1 MTLRHK
7 RKMLREGFEGRVAA
21 PFQEGLLVDLDL
33 SEEQRLLKDGVER
46 LMREHYGF
54 EHRRKYHAE
63 KLGFSEA
70 MWARYAEL
78 GLLGLPFS
86 EAHGGLG
93 AGAVETMIVM
103 EAFGKALI
111 LEPYF
116 ATVVLAGGVLRHGA
130 SEAQKANLIPSV
142 VEGRTKLAFAYCE
155 PQSRYDLFDVE
166 TRAKKDGGGW
176 ILNGNKGLVLHGDVA
191 NKIIVSARTA
201 GSAREKEGI
210 GLFLVDANA
219 PGVVRRSYPTQD
231 GLRAAEITFRNV
243 RIAAADVIGDPAS
256 AFPVI
261 SRVADEAAA
270 SLCAEAIGCFS
281 EMHDITVNY
290 LKTRKQFGATIGS
303 FQVLQHRAVDMF
315 VELEQSRSMAMYAT
329 MMAGE
334 TDVTERERAIS
345 AAKAQ
350 IGQSSKALGRQAIQL
365 HGGIGMTME
374 YSIGH
379 YFKHATMMDT
389 LLGDTDY
396 HLQRLAWLGGL
407 FGEQAIQR

>member
-1 MTLRHK
+1 M
-7 RKMLREGFEGRVAA
+7 A
-21 PFQEGLLVDLDL
+21 PFQEGFLVDLDL

-46 LMREHYGF
+46 LMREHYSF
-54 EHRRKYHAE
+54 EDRRKYRTE

-78 GLLGLPFS
+78 GLLGLPFAES
-86 EAHGGLG
+86 HGGLG

-116 ATVVLAGGVLRHGA
+116 ATIVLAGGILRHGA
-130 SEAQKANLIPSV
+130 NEAQNSKLVPAIA
-142 VEGRTKLAFAYCE
+142 EGRMKLAFAYAE

-166 TRAKKDGGGW
+166 TQAKKDGDGW
-176 ILNGNKGLVLHGDVA
+176 VLNGTKGLVLHGDA
-191 NKIIVSARTA
+191 ADKIIVSARTA
-201 GSAREKEGI
+201 GGAREKDGI
-210 GLFLVDANA
+210 GLFLIDANA
-219 PGVVRRSYPTQD
+219 PGLMRRTYPTQD
-231 GLRAAEITFRNV
+231 GLRAAEITLQNV
-243 RIAAADVIGDPAS
+243 RIGGADVIGDPAG
-256 AFPVI
+256 AFPII
-261 SRVADEAAA
+261 SRVADEAIAA
-270 SLCAEAIGCFS
+270 LCAEAVGCFA
-281 EMHDITVNY
+281 EMHAITVNY
-290 LKTRKQFGATIGS
+290 LKTRKQFGTTIGS

-315 VELEQSRSMAMYAT
+315 VELEQSRSMATYAT

-334 TDVTERERAIS
+334 RDVTERERALS

-379 YFKHATMMDT
+379 YFKHVTMIDASF
-389 LLGDTDY
+389 GDTDH
-396 HLQRLAWLGGL
+396 HLQRLASLGGL
-407 FGEQAIQR
+407 FGDQAIQR

>member
-1 MTLRHK
+1 
-7 RKMLREGFEGRVAA
+7 
-21 PFQEGLLVDLDL
+21 VDLDL

-46 LMREHYGF
+46 LMREHYSF
-54 EHRRKYHAE
+54 EDRRKYRTE

-70 MWARYAEL
+70 MWGRYAEL
-78 GLLGLPFS
+78 GLLGLPFA

-111 LEPYF
+111 LEPYL
-116 ATVVLAGGVLRHGA
+116 ATVVLAGGILRHGA
-130 SEAQKANLIPSV
+130 NEAQNSKLVPAIA
-142 VEGRTKLAFAYCE
+142 EGRMKLAFAYAE

-166 TRAKKDGGGW
+166 TEAKRDGEGW
-176 ILNGNKGLVLHGDVA
+176 VLNGTKGLVLHGDA
-191 NKIIVSARTA
+191 ADKIIVSARTA
-201 GSAREKEGI
+201 GGAREKDGI

-219 PGVVRRSYPTQD
+219 LGLMRRAYPTQD
-231 GLRAAEITFRNV
+231 GLRAAEITLQNV
-243 RIAAADVIGDPAS
+243 RIAAADVIGDPAG
-256 AFPVI
+256 AFPII
-261 SRVADEAAA
+261 SRVADEAIAA
-270 SLCAEAIGCFS
+270 LCAEAVGCFA
-281 EMHDITVNY
+281 EMHAITVNY
-290 LKTRKQFGATIGS
+290 LKTRKQFGTTIGS

-315 VELEQSRSMAMYAT
+315 VELEQSRSMATYAT

-334 TDVTERERAIS
+334 SDVTERERALS

-379 YFKHATMMDT
+379 YFKHVTMIDASF
-389 LLGDTDY
+389 GDTDH
-396 HLQRLAWLGGL
+396 HLQRLASLGGL
-407 FGEQAIQR
+407 FGDQAIQR

>member
-1 MTLRHK
+1 M
-7 RKMLREGFEGRVAA
+7 
-21 PFQEGLLVDLDL
+21 DLDL

-46 LMREHYGF
+46 LMREHYSF
-54 EHRRKYHAE
+54 ENRRKYRAE

-78 GLLGLPFS
+78 GLLGLPFA
-86 EAHGGLG
+86 EVHGGLG

-103 EAFGKALI
+103 EAFGRALI

-116 ATVVLAGGVLRHGA
+116 ATVVLAGGILRHGA
-130 SEAQKANLIPSV
+130 NEAQNSKLVPAIA
-142 VEGRTKLAFAYCE
+142 EGRMKLAFAYAE

-166 TRAKKDGGGW
+166 TQAKRDGEGW
-176 ILNGNKGLVLHGDVA
+176 VLNGTKGLVLHGDA
-191 NKIIVSARTA
+191 ADKIIVSARTA
-201 GSAREKEGI
+201 GGAREKNGI

-219 PGVVRRSYPTQD
+219 PGLLRRAYPTQD
-231 GLRAAEITFRNV
+231 GLRAAEITLQNV
-243 RIAAADVIGDPAS
+243 RIGGADVIGDPAG
-256 AFPVI
+256 AFPII
-261 SRVADEAAA
+261 SRVADEAIAA
-270 SLCAEAIGCFS
+270 LCAEAIGCFA
-281 EMHDITVNY
+281 EMQAITVNY
-290 LKTRKQFGATIGS
+290 LKTRKQFGTTIGS

-315 VELEQSRSMAMYAT
+315 VELEQSRSMATYAT

-334 TDVTERERAIS
+334 SDVTERERALS

-379 YFKHATMMDT
+379 YFKHVTMIDASF
-389 LLGDTDY
+389 GDTDH
-396 HLQRLAWLGGL
+396 HLQRLAALGGL
-407 FGEQAIQR
+407 FGDQAIQR

>member
-1 MTLRHK
+1 M
-7 RKMLREGFEGRVAA
+7 
-21 PFQEGLLVDLDL
+21 DLDL

-46 LMREHYGF
+46 LMREHYSF
-54 EHRRKYHAE
+54 EDRRKYRTE

-78 GLLGLPFS
+78 GLLGLPFA

-116 ATVVLAGGVLRHGA
+116 ATIVLAGGILRHGA
-130 SEAQKANLIPSV
+130 NEAQNSKLVPAIA
-142 VEGRTKLAFAYCE
+142 EGRMKLAFAYAE

-166 TRAKKDGGGW
+166 TQAKKDGESW
-176 ILNGNKGLVLHGDVA
+176 VLNGTKGLVLHGDA
-191 NKIIVSARTA
+191 AEKIIVSARTA
-201 GSAREKEGI
+201 GGAREKDGI

-219 PGVVRRSYPTQD
+219 PGLMRRAYPTQD
-231 GLRAAEITFRNV
+231 GLRAAEITLQNV
-243 RIAAADVIGDPAS
+243 RIGGADVIGDPAG
-256 AFPVI
+256 AFPII
-261 SRVADEAAA
+261 SRVADEAIAT
-270 SLCAEAIGCFS
+270 LCAEAVGCFD
-281 EMHDITVNY
+281 EMHAITVNY
-290 LKTRKQFGATIGS
+290 LKTRKQFGTTIGS

-315 VELEQSRSMAMYAT
+315 VELEQSRSMAAYAT

-334 TDVTERERAIS
+334 SDVTERERALS

-379 YFKHATMMDT
+379 YFKHVTIIDASF
-389 LLGDTDY
+389 GDTDH
-396 HLQRLAWLGGL
+396 HLQRLASLGGL
-407 FGEQAIQR
+407 FGDQAIQG

>member
-1 MTLRHK
+1 
-7 RKMLREGFEGRVAA
+7 VA
-21 PFQEGLLVDLDL
+21 PFQEDFLVDLDL

-46 LMREHYGF
+46 LMREHYSF
-54 EHRRKYHAE
+54 EDRRKYRTE
-63 KLGFSEA
+63 NLGFSEA

-78 GLLGLPFS
+78 GLLGLPFA
-86 EAHGGLG
+86 EIHGGLG

-116 ATVVLAGGVLRHGA
+116 ATVVLAGGILRRGA
-130 SEAQKANLIPSV
+130 NEAQNSKLVPAIA
-142 VEGRTKLAFAYCE
+142 EGRMKLAFAYAE

-166 TRAKKDGGGW
+166 TQAKMDGDGW
-176 ILNGNKGLVLHGDVA
+176 VLNGTKGLVLHGDA
-191 NKIIVSARTA
+191 ADKIIVSARTA
-201 GSAREKEGI
+201 GGAREKDGI

-219 PGVVRRSYPTQD
+219 PGLMRRAYPTQD
-231 GLRAAEITFRNV
+231 GLRAAEITLQNV
-243 RIAAADVIGDPAS
+243 RIGRADVIGDPAG
-256 AFPVI
+256 AFPII
-261 SRVADEAAA
+261 SRVADEAIAA
-270 SLCAEAIGCFS
+270 LCAEAIGCFA
-281 EMHDITVNY
+281 EMHAITVNY
-290 LKTRKQFGATIGS
+290 LKTRKQFGTTIGS

-315 VELEQSRSMAMYAT
+315 VELEQSRSMATYAT

-334 TDVTERERAIS
+334 RDVTERERALS

-379 YFKHATMMDT
+379 YFKHVTMIDASF
-389 LLGDTDY
+389 GDTDH
-396 HLQRLAWLGGL
+396 HLQRLASLGGL
-407 FGEQAIQR
+407 FGDQATQR